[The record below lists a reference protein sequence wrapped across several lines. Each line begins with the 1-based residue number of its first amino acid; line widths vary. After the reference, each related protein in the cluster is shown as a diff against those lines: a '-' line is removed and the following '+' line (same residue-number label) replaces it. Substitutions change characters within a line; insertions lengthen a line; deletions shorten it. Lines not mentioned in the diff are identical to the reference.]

1 MACPWA
7 KITTPQPVNFED
19 IVSEQVA
26 NDLQAKEEKR
36 YLNELEKND
45 TRMYEAAGMSD
56 IPPEVLEALSEDS
69 SENDEMIA
77 RMLQIQFDKEY
88 DEELKREEKHYNRA
102 SKVSISF
109 DNYRRTPLNAGLL
122 FSFVFFILQNV
133 LISNY

>member
-1 MACPWA
+1 MSCPWA
-7 KITTPQPVNFED
+7 KITTPDPVKFED

-36 YLNELEKND
+36 YLNEMEKNG
-45 TRMYEAAGMSD
+45 TKMFEAAGMSD
-56 IPPEVLEALSEDS
+56 IPQEVLEALSEDS
-69 SENDEMIA
+69 SGSDEIIA

-109 DNYRRTPLNAGLL
+109 DNYRRTPLNTGLL
-122 FSFVFFILQNV
+122 FSFPLYFLFFRIF
-133 LISNY
+133 